1 MEGTKKKIPAI
12 LLACLMAAALALVMN
27 VLDTQPAYASNFSSD
42 AKLYIDGQD
51 VNPNESASSE
61 KDGWTY
67 SNGTLTLYSAN
78 ISHIRP
84 DVAAPVHVEGMDLTI
99 FINTHSY
106 IDGASVSADF
116 SADYGIYMAGGTL
129 TIDGADKLIVGG
141 NSAGIAL
148 DGGELVITGNADI
161 VASSTEGAGIFMY
174 REVGEGTGNF
184 TIEENCIV
192 EAVGVNDA
200 GIYMDTGGLI
210 VNGGKKLKATA
221 LGELDF
227 EEPDFSIFSRG
238 DIKMQN
244 TRVDAPQGVFSG
256 GNVTVE
262 GSKLIT
268 GSKQSV
274 IALITG
280 YQEVDEPILDEGG
293 IEPAYG
299 KGGDIT
305 IKNSQVT
312 SEGYSG
318 MRASGS
324 IKIEDTKGTTVVKA
338 SAIKQV
344 TPVLDEDD
352 GEPVE
357 TNLVPAFTAV
367 KDMTIGDNLKIV
379 EPEGGILGRYQMIDS
394 WTTFATVLESNG
406 KEVAMDVLIKATS
419 KPQPKP
425 TPKPDNKTSNVM
437 VTKMTAVG
445 SNSLKFTWTKMKNV
459 DGYDIFFA
467 NCSMKS
473 NHVCKPKLVKT
484 IKGNK
489 KNFWIKTNLKKKT
502 AYKAYIKAWV
512 MKDGKKQYVKK
523 SPSAHA
529 YTGGT
534 KKVTNVKS
542 VKVKK
547 RNVILTPGKTFKIKA
562 KLKKVKKGK
571 KLITS
576 KHAKKL
582 RYISSDTKIATVS
595 KGGRIKAKAKG
606 TCKIFVIAI
615 NGATKV
621 VNVTVR

>member
-67 SNGTLTLYSAN
+67 SNGTLTLSNADFTTYV
-78 ISHIRP
+78 P
-84 DVAAPVHVEGMDLTI
+84 EGTVALIQVEGMDLTI
-99 FINTHSY
+99 VLNGTN
-106 IDGASVSADF
+106 SVNGVSLELPF
-116 SADYGIYMAGGTL
+116 GISIEGGTL
-129 TIDGADKLIVGG
+129 TIEGSGDLQTIGY
-141 NSAGIAL
+141 NSGIFSESG
-148 DGGELVITGNADI
+148 DLVIKGSGKVEAHGGYCGIMANDIDIDGTEVFADLPPELKDPEMFDSGILSYGHINIKGAKVTAPDGI
-161 VASSTEGAGIFMY
+161 VAEGNISVTDGTNLTCGSKNAYTSLIAGPLD
-174 REVGEGTGNF
+174 VLWDGDKP
-184 TIEENCIV
+184 
-192 EAVGVNDA
+192 DA
-200 GIYMDTGGLI
+200 G
-210 VNGGKKLKATA
+210 
-221 LGELDF
+221 
-227 EEPDFSIFSRG
+227 S
-238 DIKMQN
+238 
-244 TRVDAPQGVFSG
+244 
-256 GNVTVE
+256 
-262 GSKLIT
+262 
-268 GSKQSV
+268 
-274 IALITG
+274 
-280 YQEVDEPILDEGG
+280 
-293 IEPAYG
+293 
-299 KGGDIT
+299 DIT
-305 IKNSQVT
+305 IKDSSVYV
-312 SEGYSG
+312 EGING
-318 MRASGS
+318 LCTTGS
-324 IKIEDTKGTTVVKA
+324 LIIKDTTGTTEVKA
-338 SAIKQV
+338 ISTDEEMI
-344 TPVLDEDD
+344 LDEDN
-352 GEPVE
+352 GEPQSVVSVV
-357 TNLVPAFTAV
+357 NPAIRAV
-367 KDMTIGDNLKIV
+367 KTIELGDNVDIV
-379 EPEGGILGRYQMIDS
+379 SPTGGVIGSFYMPWQETD
-394 WTTFATVLESNG
+394 FVTVLESNRE
-406 KEVAMDVLIKATS
+406 KVAMDVLIKATS

-473 NHVCKPKLVKT
+473 KHVCKPKLVKT